1 MKNINRTGIPALAL
15 LMLIQGCALT
25 PQNLHLDPVI
35 DYTGQSVTTDTLIGL
50 SVVDSR
56 DSKKLGRVG
65 DPKKEMVDVTLDED
79 FLPLLNQR
87 VTEVLEQR
95 GFSVVPDSGAMTRSI
110 SVSIDSLVLNSAKR
124 PLDFET
130 ELKAELSAEAHN
142 ALGKY
147 DRAYYVRTYKTTA
160 GPPYAKHSNELV
172 NDAVS
177 QALSDMLNDD
187 KLFELLA
194 N

>member
-1 MKNINRTGIPALAL
+1 MKNINRTGIPVLAL

-56 DSKKLGRVG
+56 DSKKLGKVG

-142 ALGKY
+142 ALDKY